1 MSQTKP
7 IYKIMILLTLLS
19 IGVASCGVL
28 PPLPGQEKAAPEATA
43 LVPKGPP
50 LVSATAVIVPVRYS
64 TLSMTTAGV
73 VAEVLVEQG
82 DLVEEDQPLVRLK
95 GREEMQ
101 AAITAAEYEVHAAEK
116 AIDDLNDI
124 ADDAKTLALNSIP
137 VAARRV
143 KEAQYQLD
151 NFTVPTSMEDMGT
164 MEALDWARDEL
175 DIAREAF
182 EPYRNK
188 SINDDTRKDL
198 KEDLD
203 SAQSDFNAAVRRLE
217 YETELEVAEMDF
229 DNARL
234 DYEIYKDGPDPKD
247 VALADA
253 RLRTAQD
260 NLVAAQS
267 AFDDLELLAPFAG
280 TIGDVYTRIGE
291 WVTPGLPVILIADLE
306 HLQVE
311 TTDLNEIDT
320 AQIAEGDIAIVSFDA
335 LDDVLEGTVI
345 SIAPKASEG
354 SGVNYTVVI
363 ELDEWPEDVRWGMTA
378 YVDIE
383 VE

>member
-7 IYKIMILLTLLS
+7 IYKIMLLLTLLT
-19 IGVASCGVL
+19 IGLASCSVL

-50 LVSATAVIVPVRYS
+50 VVSATAVIVPSQYS

-82 DLVEEDQPLVRLK
+82 ELVTGDQPLVRLK

-101 AAITAAEYEVHAAEK
+101 AAITAEEYEVHAAEK
-116 AIDDLNDI
+116 AIDDLHDL
-124 ADDAKTLALNSIP
+124 ADDAKTLSLNSIP
-137 VAARRV
+137 IAARRV

-151 NFTVPTSMEDMGT
+151 NFTVPTSMEDMET
-164 MEALDWARDEL
+164 MEALDWANEQL

-188 SINDDTRKDL
+188 SINDDRRKEL

-203 SAQSDFNAAVRRLE
+203 SAQSDVNAAVRRLE
-217 YETELEVAEMDF
+217 YETELEVAETDF
-229 DNARL
+229 DNARE

-247 VALADA
+247 LALANA
-253 RLRTAQD
+253 RLKTAQD

-267 AFDDLELLAPFAG
+267 AFDDLELLAPFDG

-291 WVTPGLPVILIADLE
+291 WVTPGMPVILIADLQ

-311 TTDLNEIDT
+311 TTDLNEIDA
-320 AQIAEGDIAIVSFDA
+320 AQVAEGDIVTVTFDA
-335 LDDVLEGTVI
+335 IDDILEGTVI
-345 SIAPKASEG
+345 SIAPKADEG

-363 ELDEWPEDVRWGMTA
+363 ELEDWPDALRWGMTA
-378 YVDIE
+378 FVDIE
-383 VE
+383 IE